1 MAYIKMVNDIISNN
15 PNLASRIQSL
25 PDKIRVAR
33 KSNDTNAII
42 TFIKQGWIKKFVK
55 YENGT
60 SNEIEFEEAA
70 QLLEANVEE
79 KGLEIPND
87 YFEGFN
93 SNKNLYST
101 LVDSSKATN
110 LSNTAS
116 PNEKKVRNTL
126 RALLTKSSLKTTD
139 REYLEKVENAIKR
152 GSLNSR
158 VLKDVKNAIDKNS
171 QSFDGIVN
179 AFKTVIDEVFLV
191 ERTNYDVQDSLN
203 KPKVIVLSEYLEKD
217 EK

>member
-1 MAYIKMVNDIISNN
+1 M
-15 PNLASRIQSL
+15 
-25 PDKIRVAR
+25 AR

-60 SNEIEFEEAA
+60 SSEIEFEEAA
-70 QLLEANVEE
+70 KLLEAEE
-79 KGLEIPND
+79 NDKGIEIPND
-87 YFEGFN
+87 YFEGFT
-93 SNKNLYST
+93 SNKNLYSSI
-101 LVDSSKATN
+101 LDSSKTSN
-110 LSNTAS
+110 FSNTAS

-126 RALLTKSSLKTTD
+126 RALLTNSSLKNAD

-171 QSFDGIVN
+171 KSFNAIVN
-179 AFKTVIDEVFLV
+179 AFKSSIDEVFLM
-191 ERTNYDVQDSLN
+191 ERTNYDVQNSLN